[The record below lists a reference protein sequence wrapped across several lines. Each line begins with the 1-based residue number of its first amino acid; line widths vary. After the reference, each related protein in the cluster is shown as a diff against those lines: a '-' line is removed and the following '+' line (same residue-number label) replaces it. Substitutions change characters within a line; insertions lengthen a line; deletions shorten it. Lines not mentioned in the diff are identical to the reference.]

1 MRISDYFDA
10 TAARLPQ
17 NAAVIEGDTRVDFAE
32 AQAFVHAV
40 AHALDREPG
49 LRKGA
54 HVALYAPNHHRIPLL
69 LLAINRAD
77 MVWLSAHTRN
87 PVEVNVEVLGF
98 MDCEFVFFHSA
109 CEHLVPQLKAGLSK
123 VVRFV
128 CIDRPSEYG
137 VLLDDGIADCRRPY
151 AAGLEDPMAA
161 CFIQPTGG
169 TTGPS
174 KAAVHTNR
182 GMELSF
188 FAGREAM
195 EYDSQSRYLA
205 VAPLTH
211 AGGISALH
219 TLLSGGCC
227 VVINMTDPGQV
238 FDAIERWGITHLFLP
253 PTVVYLLMGL
263 PRAQTTDFSSL
274 RYLIAAASPFAPE
287 KIVEAVGR
295 FGPVVCQAFGQTES
309 GFPTTFM
316 SPREIAEAVAD
327 PARRHRLLSC
337 GRPTAIV
344 EAMEIMDE
352 NGRILGPNETGE
364 VVLRGPTMMS
374 RYLDDDEAT
383 AEIQKF
389 GWHHTGDIGKRDDD
403 GYFYITDRKRDL
415 IISGGFNIFPF
426 EVESA
431 LMQHPA
437 VQDCAVIGVPDAQW
451 GEAVKACVQLKPG
464 MKVGADEL
472 IDHAK
477 ALIGSMKAPKSVDFV
492 ENLPR
497 SPVGKVLKRELRT
510 PYWEGKARA
519 VS

>member
-69 LLAINRAD
+69 LLAVNRAD

-128 CIDRPSEYG
+128 CIDRPSEHG
-137 VLLDDGIADCRRPY
+137 VLLDDWIADCRRPY

-274 RYLIAAASPFAPE
+274 RCFVTGAAPFAPE
-287 KIVEAVGR
+287 KFKEATR
-295 FGPVVCQAFGQTES
+295 LFGPVMCEGYGLTECGMPLTIKKPADYLLPGG
-309 GFPTTFM
+309 GFD
-316 SPREIAEAVAD
+316 EAVLRSAGRAVMQ
-327 PARRHRLLSC
+327 AR
-337 GRPTAIV
+337 V
-344 EAMEIMDE
+344 EIMDE
-352 NGRILGPNETGE
+352 SGRLLPPGERGEIVVQSGMVMREYYRNPQET
-364 VVLRGPTMMS
+364 
-374 RYLDDDEAT
+374 EA
-383 AEIQKF
+383 AGRC
-389 GWHHTGDIGKRDDD
+389 GWRHTGDVGIKDARG
-403 GYFYITDRKRDL
+403 FVTIVDRLKDM
-415 IISGGFNIFPF
+415 IVTGGFNVFPAQ
-426 EVESA
+426 VE
-431 LMQHPA
+431 A
-437 VQDCAVIGVPDAQW
+437 VILANDAVMECAVVGVPDEKW
-451 GEAVKACVQLKPG
+451 GEAVKAVVQLKPG
-464 MKVGADEL
+464 RSVSEE
-472 IDHAK
+472 
-477 ALIGSMKAPKSVDFV
+477 ALIQAVREKLGGVHAPKSVEFWP
-492 ENLPR
+492 ELPR
-497 SPVGKVLKRELRT
+497 SAVGKLLRREVRAK
-510 PYWEGKARA
+510 YWQGQWRS
-519 VS
+519 V